1 MWNKPRGIT
10 NTIKLQILINFLSN
24 NKLSDNAVKQK
35 FLFWFNEKIML
46 KLKILNF
53 STLWTA

>member
-24 NKLSDNAVKQK
+24 NKLFDNAVKQK
-35 FLFWFNEKIML
+35 FLFWFNEKITL